1 MNKLGILVLLLVL
14 AFSSNAQ
21 NTVDTMGSV
30 CIPYPVIKSIQT
42 DLLIGDSA
50 KELLSIVS
58 TESLILKEKI
68 DEQNSVI
75 DRYKIAQNNLNLQI
89 NNLKDQVNIHVN
101 MYDLSENKF
110 NRLSKEF
117 RKTKIRNKFWNIV
130 LITGTAVLA
139 GEMLYYR
146 SLYIKNR

>member
-21 NTVDTMGSV
+21 NTVDTMGTV

-50 KELLSIVS
+50 RELLSIVS

-68 DEQNSVI
+68 DEQSDII
-75 DRYKIAQNNLNLQI
+75 DKYKTAQNNLNLQLI
-89 NNLKDQVNIHVN
+89 NLKSQVDIHVKL
-101 MYDLSENKF
+101 YDLSESRF
-110 NRLSKEF
+110 SRLSNEF
-117 RKTKIRNKFWNIV
+117 RKAKIRNKFWNIV
-130 LITGTAVLA
+130 LITGTAVLT
-139 GEMLYYR
+139 GELLYYR